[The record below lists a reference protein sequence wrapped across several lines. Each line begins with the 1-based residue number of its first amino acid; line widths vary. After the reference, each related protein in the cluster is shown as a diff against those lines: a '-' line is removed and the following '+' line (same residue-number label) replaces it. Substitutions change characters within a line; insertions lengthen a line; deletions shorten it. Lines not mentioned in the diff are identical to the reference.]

1 MEAAQLTGSYTVD
14 NCGKKEF
21 YGTYNSSEVLNEGKG
36 GKPPKLVQNHGASDE
51 EIRNMEQWLKTL
63 SYIVHGGDITLG
75 CTEEQLEG
83 AEERLGISLPDE
95 LRIYYRTAGNDPLL
109 MTDRNSK
116 KKDRYLPIDEIHVS
130 DGNIVYRMRKK
141 NPFALSVVKRQI
153 MFMDDE
159 AWYWEPNME
168 SFCENVMITA
178 AIFAISHM
186 EHSAKGRLKGELV
199 SSLQARE
206 LAEQHFSSTFRALDT
221 YYHPFCALFYN
232 ERERRLGWFRPNGMM
247 ADILIGTQ
255 TAKEIEDFGE
265 MHGNIKFKYSEVSRL

>member
-1 MEAAQLTGSYTVD
+1 MEDAMLTGTYMVD

-21 YGTYNSSEVLNEGKG
+21 SGTYFSSEVLNEGKD
-36 GKPPKLVQNHGASDE
+36 GKAPKLVQNHGASDE

-63 SYIVHGGDITLG
+63 SCIVHGGDNSLG
-75 CTEEQLEG
+75 CTEEQIG
-83 AEERLGISLPDE
+83 NAEERLGLALPAE
-95 LRIYYRTAGNDPLL
+95 LRNYYRTVGNDPLL
-109 MTDRNSK
+109 RTDGNTK

-141 NPFALSVVKRQI
+141 DPFALSAAKRQI
-153 MFMDDE
+153 MFRDNE

-186 EHSAKGRLKGELV
+186 KHSAKGRLKGELV
-199 SSLQARE
+199 SSLQARK
-206 LAEQHFSSTFRALDT
+206 LAEQQFSRTFQALDT

-232 ERERRLGWFRPNGMM
+232 ERERRLAWFRSNGMM

-265 MHGNIKFKYSEVSRL
+265 KHGNIKFKYNTVSHL